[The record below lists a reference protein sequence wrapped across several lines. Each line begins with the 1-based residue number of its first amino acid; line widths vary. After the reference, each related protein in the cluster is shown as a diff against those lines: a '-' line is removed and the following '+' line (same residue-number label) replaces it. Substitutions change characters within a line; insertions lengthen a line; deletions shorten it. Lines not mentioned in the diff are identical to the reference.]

1 MKIKH
6 VFILVIGIL
15 RHYNTNLLSLAYLKD
30 NQFSTLDVLFICF
43 ASVMDRAVVSDG
55 QMEILLLTPY
65 LEN

>member
-15 RHYNTNLLSLAYLKD
+15 RHYNTNLLSLAQD

-55 QMEILLLTPY
+55 QMEIFLLTPY